1 MTYEIDLFGLDYK
14 CLLFFGQLWL
24 ILATGDY
31 A

>member
-14 CLLFFGQLWL
+14 WLLFFGQLWL